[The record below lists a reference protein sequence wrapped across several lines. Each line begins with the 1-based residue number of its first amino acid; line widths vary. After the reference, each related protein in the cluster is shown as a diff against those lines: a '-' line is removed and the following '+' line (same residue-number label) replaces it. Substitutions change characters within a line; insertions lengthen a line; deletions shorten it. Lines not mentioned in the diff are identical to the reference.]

1 MKKILYSSALL
12 LLGNEIISLA
22 VLAVLMSAGLVW
34 LLKAAA
40 EGGVI

>member
-12 LLGNEIISLA
+12 LLGNEVISMA
-22 VLAVLMSAGLVW
+22 VLCVLMAYGAAL

-40 EGGVI
+40 EGY